1 MNRGGRTSYARLH
14 TMRVWLAVLMA
25 MVIATAL
32 APLVGGLASAAPVP
46 SAGSQITMVADGI
59 REPHSLRVAPDGRL
73 FLLQQAGR
81 VRIVNGGRLLKAP
94 ALRIDES
101 AIVEHNA
108 SAGLLGIAFPPD
120 FATATVKHV
129 YLLYT
134 HEPMTGYPQR
144 HNVVTRWTIDGN
156 TIDPASEEILVHL
169 DPLTDVNGAFANSH
183 YGGDMEFGRDGKLY
197 VSTGDLYTASQGQ
210 SMDTLH
216 GKILRYNPNGS
227 IPDGNPYVGQ
237 VSGRLQAIWASGV
250 RNPFK
255 LTRVRN
261 GDMVIG
267 DVGSTQFE
275 EVNVMAKGEKGLNF
289 GWSTVEGYTTD
300 SRFVSPVFAYPHSA
314 PSGISGCAVMG
325 GDMYQPRQDAF
336 PALLGQ
342 YLFADFCQG
351 WIRSLDLESGAVGGV
366 IASGFHAP
374 VDMAVTR
381 NGTIWVAERQLA
393 DGVPGALF
401 RIDPLSST
409 SPPVITGQPQD
420 VNAAIDSAA
429 TFSVIAS
436 GSAPLSYQWFRN
448 GTAISGATS
457 SSYTLPSVVAGDS
470 GSTFQVRV
478 TNSEGTVWSRTASLT
493 VGGNTAPVATI
504 TSPAIGALF
513 SAGETLRLSGSGTDA
528 EDGALPGSQL
538 TWDVE
543 LHHNVH
549 LHEYA
554 GPQTGSTMDVTFS
567 RTIEVDPDI
576 FYRVRL
582 TVTDSKGATSS
593 VTRDIQ
599 PRMTT
604 FGIDALPRGVPLRVD
619 GVSRA
624 TQATID
630 SVVGTTRTVTAET
643 ATFAGTSWTFDSWAD
658 GSVNANRVFNAPQS
672 PASFMAYFRP
682 SGGSVGTGSGLR
694 ATYYG
699 NRDFTDPV
707 LTRVDRVPYFSWPDA
722 PAPGVP
728 KDDFSVQWRGELQA
742 QFSGQNQFWATLRRD
757 ETLTVTIGTTTVID
771 ADKVNGAVSG
781 SLNLAAGQRYP
792 IVISYTDDNGGAAL
806 DLTYGIDSARRS
818 VLASSQL
825 YPAQ

>member
-1 MNRGGRTSYARLH
+1 MSVA
-14 TMRVWLAVLMA
+14 LAMIV
-25 MVIATAL
+25 ATAL
-32 APLVGGLASAAPVP
+32 APLVGGAASAAPVP

-81 VRIVNGGRLLKAP
+81 VRIVKGGRLLRAP

-108 SAGLLGIAFPPD
+108 SAGLLSIAFPPD
-120 FATATVKHV
+120 FNSATVKHV

-134 HEPMTGYPQR
+134 HEPMAGYPER
-144 HNVVTRWTIDGN
+144 HNVVTRWTIEGN
-156 TIDPASEEILVHL
+156 AIDPASEEILVHL

-197 VSTGDLYTASQGQ
+197 VTTGDLYMASQGQ
-210 SMDTLH
+210 SMNTLH
-216 GKILRYNPNGS
+216 GKILRYNANGS

-237 VSGRLQAIWASGV
+237 VAGRLQAIWASGV

-267 DVGSTQFE
+267 DVGSTRFE

-289 GWSTVEGYTTD
+289 GWSTVEGYTED
-300 SRFVSPVFAYPHSA
+300 LRFVSPVFAYPHSA
-314 PSGISGCAVMG
+314 QSGISGCAVMG
-325 GDMYQPRQDAF
+325 GDMYQPRQQKF
-336 PALLGQ
+336 SALLGK

-351 WIRSLDLESGAVGGV
+351 WIRSLDLETGAVGSV

-381 NGTIWVAERQLA
+381 NGTIWVAERHLTE
-393 DGVPGALF
+393 GVPGALF
-401 RIDPLSST
+401 RIDPLPST
-409 SPPVITGQPQD
+409 SAPVITGQPQD
-420 VNAAIDSAA
+420 VTTATGSTA
-429 TFSVIAS
+429 TFSAIAA

-448 GTAISGATS
+448 GTAIPGATAS
-457 SSYTLPSVVAGDS
+457 NYTLPSVVASDTGA
-470 GSTFQVRV
+470 TFQVRV
-478 TNSEGTVWSRTASLT
+478 TNSVGTAWSRTATLT
-493 VGGNTAPVATI
+493 VGSNAAPVATI
-504 TSPAIGALF
+504 TTPAFGALF
-513 SAGETLRLSGSGTDA
+513 SAGDTVRLSGTGTDA
-528 EDGALPGSQL
+528 EDGTLPGSQM
-538 TWDVE
+538 TWEVE

-549 LHEYA
+549 FHEYA

-567 RTIEVDPDI
+567 RTVEVDPDI

-582 TVTDSKGATSS
+582 TVTDSKGATTS

-599 PRMTT
+599 PHLTT
-604 FGIDALPRGVPLRVD
+604 FGIDALPDGVPLQVD
-619 GVSRA
+619 GVTRA
-624 TQATID
+624 TPATID
-630 SVVGTTRTVTAET
+630 SVVGTTRTVTAAT
-643 ATFAGTSWTFDSWAD
+643 ATIAGTSWTFDSWAD
-658 GSVNANRVFNAPQS
+658 GSVTANRVFNAPQS

-682 SGGSVGTGSGLR
+682 SGGSVGSGSGLR

-699 NRDFTDPV
+699 NRDFTDAV
-707 LTRVDRVPYFSWPDA
+707 LTRVERVPYFSWPEA

-742 QFSGQNQFWATLRRD
+742 QFSGQNQFWASLRRD
-757 ETLTVTIGTTTVID
+757 ETLTVTVGNTTVID
-771 ADKVNGAVSG
+771 ADNTNGAVNG
-781 SLNLAAGQRYP
+781 SINLTAGQRYP
-792 IVISYTDDNGGAAL
+792 ILISYSDDNGGAAL
-806 DLTYGIDSARRS
+806 DLTYGPDSARRS
-818 VLASSQL
+818 VLAGSQL